1 MGTLKQNGDLLGT
14 QNRKN
19 VPHGEQCLW
28 VPVSVHP
35 SNSNS
40 LIDSTDVTLVD
51 EDINLILANNTK
63 LKKVDEKI
71 SESRPNFRFKS

>member
-28 VPVSVHP
+28 VPVYARP
-35 SNSNS
+35 SNNNS
-40 LIDSTDVTLVD
+40 LIDFTDVTLVD
-51 EDINLILANNTK
+51 EDVNLILNIDSPSV
-63 LKKVDEKI
+63 LYMYLYI
-71 SESRPNFRFKS
+71 FIWLI